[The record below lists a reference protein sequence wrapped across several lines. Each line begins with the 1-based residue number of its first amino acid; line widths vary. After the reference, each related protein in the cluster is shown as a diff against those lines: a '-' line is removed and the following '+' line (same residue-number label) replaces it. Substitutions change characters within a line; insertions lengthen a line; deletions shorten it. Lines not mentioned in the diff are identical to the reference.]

1 MQPTGNKCVTPPPPM
16 ALIDSH
22 SMRKAV
28 GIAKNKTSCAENVT
42 DPGPLRAFANISLEA
57 GICDEV

>member
-1 MQPTGNKCVTPPPPM
+1 M

-28 GIAKNKTSCAENVT
+28 GIAKNKTAPAENVT
-42 DPGPLRAFANISLEA
+42 DSEPLRTFANISLEA
-57 GICDEV
+57 GLCDEV